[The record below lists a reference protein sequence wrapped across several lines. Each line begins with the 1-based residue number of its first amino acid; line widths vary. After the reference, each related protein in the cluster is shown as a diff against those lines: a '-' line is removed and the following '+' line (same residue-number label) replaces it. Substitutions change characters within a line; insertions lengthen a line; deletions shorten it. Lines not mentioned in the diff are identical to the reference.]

1 MSKLRILDEAADE
14 LDAAVAY
21 VERERQGH
29 GQILLDE
36 YAEKL
41 RQIVRFATS
50 APVLVNTPRGYELRS
65 FSLRRFRY
73 SIIVGELH
81 GAPTIIAF
89 AHQNRAPGY
98 WHDRL
103 G

>member
-1 MSKLRILDEAADE
+1 MSRLRILDEAASE

-21 VERERQGH
+21 VEGEREGY

-41 RQIVRFATS
+41 QQIRRLPQS
-50 APVLVNTPRGYELRS
+50 APALLDAPRGYALRA

-73 SIIVGELH
+73 SIIVGEVE
-81 GAPTIIAF
+81 GVPTIIAF
-89 AHQNRAPGY
+89 AHQSRAPGY
-98 WHDRL
+98 WYERL
-103 G
+103 K